1 MLSARIP
8 ENESERQANLDLYEI
23 LDTFPEEAF
32 DAITSIAA
40 HICGTPIALISLI
53 DKDRQWF

>member
-1 MLSARIP
+1 MLSARTP
-8 ENESERQANLDLYEI
+8 DNESERQANLDLYEI

-40 HICGTPIALISLI
+40 HNMWNSHCPYFINL
-53 DKDRQWF
+53 